1 MKSKA
6 KLVYREGQPE
16 PGAFVRRLSI
26 VFMLVVA
33 GVGGCRRQVVVSSP
47 PAGQVPAVSG
57 ASGGAT
63 AREAAE
69 KFLGAAKVGDLD
81 AMSLVW
87 GTSSGPVRNTMSR
100 QEWEMREVVF
110 MRCLRHDSWRI
121 LSETPAIGGE
131 RLMMVEIKWKDLTR
145 STSFYAVQAQDQR
158 WYVRQFDMTTLET
171 ICQRPI

>member
-6 KLVYREGQPE
+6 KLVYNEQPE

-33 GVGGCRRQVVVSSP
+33 GVGACRRQVVVSSP
-47 PAGQVPAVSG
+47 PPGQQAPAVSG
-57 ASGGAT
+57 APGGAT

-69 KFLGAAKVGDLD
+69 KFLGAARVGDLD

-87 GTSSGPVRNTMSR
+87 GTSAGPVRSTMSR

-121 LSETPAIGGE
+121 ASESPAVGGE

>member
-6 KLVYREGQPE
+6 KLVYIAGQPE

-26 VFMLVVA
+26 VFMLAVA

-63 AREAAE
+63 AREASE

-121 LSETPAIGGE
+121 LSETSAVGGE

>member
-1 MKSKA
+1 MRMKSKA
-6 KLVYREGQPE
+6 KLVYIEGQPE

-87 GTSSGPVRNTMSR
+87 GTSSGPVRNTLRR
-100 QEWEMREVVF
+100 QESAMRDRE
-110 MRCLRHDSWRI
+110 
-121 LSETPAIGGE
+121 
-131 RLMMVEIKWKDLTR
+131 
-145 STSFYAVQAQDQR
+145 
-158 WYVRQFDMTTLET
+158 
-171 ICQRPI
+171 